1 MSQSEIVKLWIRLPA
16 DDKRRL
22 ETEAERNCR
31 SLTAEITYV
40 LRTSLDEKARGQ
52 REKAAG

>member
-1 MSQSEIVKLWIRLPA
+1 MSQPEIVKLWIRLAA

-31 SLTAEITYV
+31 SLTGEIAYR
-40 LRTSLDEKARGQ
+40 LLASMDSK
-52 REKAAG
+52 REQETGR

>member
-1 MSQSEIVKLWIRLPA
+1 MSQPEIVKLWIRLPA

-31 SLTAEITYV
+31 SLTAEITFT
-40 LRTSLDEKARGQ
+40 LRASLDEKAQ
-52 REKAAG
+52 REKAVR